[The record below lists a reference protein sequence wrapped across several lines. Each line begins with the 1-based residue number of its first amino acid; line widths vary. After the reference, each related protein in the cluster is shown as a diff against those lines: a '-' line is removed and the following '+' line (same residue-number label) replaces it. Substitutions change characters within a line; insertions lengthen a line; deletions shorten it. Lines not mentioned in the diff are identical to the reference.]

1 MYKRQVFDK
10 YLGELDAAGASIVI
24 TADHGMKAKHL
35 SDGSPDV
42 IYLQDILDDWYGA
55 GKSRVILP
63 ITDPYVVHHG
73 ALGSFATAYLPENAD
88 MQDTINKL
96 KEFDGLDVVIS
107 KEEAASRFELPQDR
121 LGDIVLVSSEQKTI
135 GTSESRHDL
144 SGLNEPLRS
153 HGGLTEQVVP
163 FIVNAKM
170 QNLTAIPE
178 LRNFDAFYYATQ
190 AAGTS
195 S

>member
-1 MYKRQVFDK
+1 
-10 YLGELDAAGASIVI
+10 
-24 TADHGMKAKHL
+24 MKAKHL

-170 QNLTAIPE
+170 QNLTAIPAVSYTH
-178 LRNFDAFYYATQ
+178 LTLP
-190 AAGTS
+190 TICS
-195 S
+195 V